1 MIFDF
6 DVHHG
11 DGTQAIFYEDASVL
25 TVDMHQKGV
34 WPGTGDSLEIGR
46 GKAEGSVVNI
56 PLPGA
61 RSEGWHCLQTHGTL
75 SRCWAL

>member
-1 MIFDF
+1 MMIFDF

-46 GKAEGSVVNI
+46 GQGEGYVVNI

-61 RSEGWHCLQTHGTL
+61 RSE
-75 SRCWAL
+75 S